1 MVCLISGE
9 DETAGQWLKAQWPQP
24 FTRLEADRPLCQWFG
39 HPLTAEIFRLTCLI
53 LGFRGRGIFFP
64 KELSGCAILSPTDAV
79 PAASKGLSARNLVR
93 RIWTASQHRDAN
105 RMETVTTDEQMVE
118 QALSGD
124 PEAFGEIVRRWER
137 RIFALSFGML
147 GREEDARDATQ
158 ETFLAAFRNLRGF
171 RGEAKVSSWLHRIA
185 VNQCITRQ
193 RRAKVR
199 SETAL
204 EDEAEKNAAVFALP
218 AEVSPARTAEHREI
232 SFAVRKAVSTLP
244 PDLRQVVVMKEFE
257 ELTFQEISEVLEV
270 PLSTVKSRLY
280 TALRQLQMR
289 LHKFGQPKA

>member
-1 MVCLISGE
+1 VLVCHAMEFLTS
-9 DETAGQWLKAQWPQP
+9 DENIVERA
-24 FTRLEADRPLCQWFG
+24 
-39 HPLTAEIFRLTCLI
+39 LT
-53 LGFRGRGIFFP
+53 G
-64 KELSGCAILSPTDAV
+64 DA
-79 PAASKGLSARNLVR
+79 
-93 RIWTASQHRDAN
+93 
-105 RMETVTTDEQMVE
+105 
-118 QALSGD
+118 
-124 PEAFGEIVRRWER
+124 EAFGELVRRWER
-137 RIFALSFGML
+137 RIFALTYGML

-204 EDEAEKNAAVFALP
+204 EDEQEKDAGTFATP
-218 AEVSPARTAEHREI
+218 ATHSPARVVEKRQITQ
-232 SFAVRKAVSTLP
+232 AVRKAVNSLP
-244 PDLRQVVVMKEFE
+244 VELRQVVVMKEFE
-257 ELTFQEISEVLEV
+257 DLTFKEIADILEL

-289 LHKFGQPKA
+289 LQKFDNEAA

>member
-1 MVCLISGE
+1 
-9 DETAGQWLKAQWPQP
+9 
-24 FTRLEADRPLCQWFG
+24 
-39 HPLTAEIFRLTCLI
+39 LTARL
-53 LGFRGRGIFFP
+53 
-64 KELSGCAILSPTDAV
+64 V
-79 PAASKGLSARNLVR
+79 ARD
-93 RIWTASQHRDAN
+93 IWMLAGEAGTNQMDTASN
-105 RMETVTTDEQMVE
+105 DEQMVE
-118 QALSGD
+118 RALSGD

-137 RIFALSFGML
+137 RIFALAFGML

-158 ETFLAAFRNLRGF
+158 ETFLSAFRNLRNF
-171 RGEAKVSSWLHRIA
+171 RGEARVSSWLHRIA

-218 AEVSPARTAEHREI
+218 MEASPARSAEEVERSI
-232 SFAVRKAVSTLP
+232 AVRRAVTALP

-257 ELTFQEISEVLEV
+257 ELTFQEIADALEL

-289 LHKFGQPKA
+289 LKKHGE